1 MLFTTTIEKFSI
13 KGSEYDT
20 EYRLEVTA
28 EINPGC
34 RESGDYYRGFVPSEG
49 PSVERIVCIS
59 VEEAID
65 YRFGKTGVIL
75 DFVASGVTEKEAGQ
89 WVWDQ
94 IDSDT
99 EELEEMILEKYER
112 ELIANSE

>member
-1 MLFTTTIEKFSI
+1 MLFTTTIDEFSI
-13 KGSEYDT
+13 DGSEYKT

-34 RESGDYYRGFVPSEG
+34 DESGDVYRGFIPGEG
-49 PSVERIVCIS
+49 PSVERIVSIT
-59 VEEAID
+59 VEEAVD
-65 YRFGKTGVIL
+65 YRFGKTGVPL
-75 DFVASGVTEKEAGQ
+75 NFVASGVSEKEAGQ

-99 EELEEMILEKYER
+99 KELEEMILEKYES
-112 ELIANSE
+112 EMIANSE